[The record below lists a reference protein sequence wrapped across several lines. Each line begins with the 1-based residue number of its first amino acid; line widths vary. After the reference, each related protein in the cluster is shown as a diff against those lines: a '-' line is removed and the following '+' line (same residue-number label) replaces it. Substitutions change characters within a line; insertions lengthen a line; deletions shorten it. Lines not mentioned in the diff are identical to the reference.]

1 MKAKIIFSAASI
13 ALGFLLG
20 WLLFL
25 KDSGTP
31 NSVEVHKTKLSS
43 RVSSPSSDSTSPEEQ
58 SVVESQRN
66 FAEALE
72 EENQL
77 TDQQRRDLWERVK
90 EKRAQARREKERI
103 RSQGSLGFLV
113 SELSLTEAQ
122 EAMLRSY
129 FDQNIAEIETRGSEK
144 TFEGERLDEIL
155 RGFLS
160 PSQADIYADL
170 REKKRSTGVEAEA
183 LRKLTKLDFLDLR
196 PEQRDSIYDDLYA
209 QTDETLTSSEIEL
222 FPPSR
227 GLTDNSDPEDLK
239 IFLNYGATEDESDEA
254 KATRLEIR
262 QQEIDNRVD
271 SLRPFLEK
279 TQLERYRR
287 HLESR

>member
-1 MKAKIIFSAASI
+1 MKAKTIFSAASI
-13 ALGFLLG
+13 VLGFLLG

-31 NSVEVHKTKLSS
+31 NSAEVHKTKLSS
-43 RVSSPSSDSTSPEEQ
+43 RVSSPSSESTSPEEQ
-58 SVVESQRN
+58 SVVESERN
-66 FAEALE
+66 FAETRE
-72 EENQL
+72 EEN
-77 TDQQRRDLWERVK
+77 QQRRDLWERVK

-103 RSQGSLGFLV
+103 RSQGSLAFLV
-113 SELSLTEAQ
+113 NELSLTEVQ

-155 RGFLS
+155 RGSLS
-160 PSQADIYADL
+160 PSQANVYADL
-170 REKKRSTGVEAEA
+170 KEKKRSTGVEAEA